1 MGYLDDI
8 IIYSRSEKE
17 HLENLEEIFTRLR
30 AAGLKLKLEKFCF
43 FKKHTQYLGHLLS
56 AEGIQPLPEKLESIA
71 KMPAPKNPKE
81 VKQFLGLVG
90 YYRKFVPRFAD
101 ISSVLTHLTTK
112 MWNSNGPLNAKTVF
126 LQQAPI
132 LKYPDSQASYT
143 LYTDTS
149 KYAYEGILK
158 QHSNG
163 TDHPIIYVS
172 GLFGGSQ
179 LNWATL
185 TKEAHAIYMSVKKLS
200 FYIDTAKTT
209 VKSDHL
215 PLKKFLEKKTLNSK
229 VNNWAVEL
237 ESQNITFEDIP
248 GIRNTLTDTL
258 SRLIEMDENIKLQP
272 EDERKE
278 FVYFPFEELPP
289 VTTQVVKEVIKSEIG
304 NINIQHED
312 PVQINTDITLPMKDE
327 ILIKLQESDLH
338 IKQLRSQWNNNNLDK
353 NAYIMENNILKR
365 KIIDNGLLY
374 MPIVVPDILKDC
386 LLILAHNKSGHNGFR
401 RTYASLKNRF
411 HWKGMKKQC
420 TSIVQTAKCV
430 QNTTSNAT
438 AEK

>member
-1 MGYLDDI
+1 MKANRVLLA
-8 IIYSRSEKE
+8 RKP
-17 HLENLEEIFTRLR
+17 
-30 AAGLKLKLEKFCF
+30 AAV
-43 FKKHTQYLGHLLS
+43 T
-56 AEGIQPLPEKLESIA
+56 
-71 KMPAPKNPKE
+71 
-81 VKQFLGLVG
+81 
-90 YYRKFVPRFAD
+90 
-101 ISSVLTHLTTK
+101 
-112 MWNSNGPLNAKTVF
+112 
-126 LQQAPI
+126 
-132 LKYPDSQASYT
+132 
-143 LYTDTS
+143 
-149 KYAYEGILK
+149 
-158 QHSNG
+158 
-163 TDHPIIYVS
+163 YVS
-172 GLFGGSQ
+172 GLFRGSQ

-185 TKEAHAIYMSVKKLS
+185 TKEAYAIYMSVKKLS
-200 FYIDTAKTT
+200 FYIDTAKVT

-215 PLKKFLEKKTLNSK
+215 PLKKFLEKNTMNSK

-237 ESQNITFEDIP
+237 ESQNITFEYIP

-365 KIIDNGLLY
+365 KIIDNGLLN

-401 RTYASLKNRF
+401 RTYASLKNRY
-411 HWKGMKKQC
+411 HWKGMKKSVHQHC
-420 TSIVQTAKCV
+420 TNC
-430 QNTTSNAT
+430 
-438 AEK
+438 